1 MIRRALLLL
10 VWAFA
15 MAACGMT
22 PAAPPETGGMRPG
35 PGLLTGSSGELVL
48 PRPR

>member
-1 MIRRALLLL
+1 MIRSPLLLL
-10 VWAFA
+10 VWAILA
-15 MAACGMT
+15 AACGMT

-48 PRPR
+48 PGPR